1 MAAPST
7 IPAPSKGLIF
17 ARRLGSTV
25 FLCGLV
31 AAAFYSMWTWVYLGL
46 IALLTAVATVEYGQ
60 MLRRAGAPCLPRFG
74 LLLAVGYCGVLHA
87 GLAGGGVPTDW
98 DLFALALA
106 VCGAF
111 TLQLRHEIRGL
122 ETLAAVALTVCGFT
136 YVAVLFNFSARL
148 LFLLPE
154 WRLDTGRIAPPAAV
168 LFLWLLAVTKFADMG
183 AYLTGSLIGRHKMI
197 PHVSPGKTWEGF
209 GGALVFSLLAGA
221 GLYALVPQQL
231 TVLGGW
237 GHVVALSLILSV
249 LAVLGDLAESV
260 VKRALG
266 AKDSGKMLPG
276 IGGAL
281 DLIDSICFTAPALYF
296 YLQWVLPSAA

>member
-1 MAAPST
+1 M
-7 IPAPSKGLIF
+7 
-17 ARRLGSTV
+17 
-25 FLCGLV
+25 FLWGLV
-31 AAAFYSMWTWVYLGL
+31 GSAFASMRVWLYLGL
-46 IALLTAVATVEYGQ
+46 IALLTVVATVEYFQ
-60 MLRRAGAPCLPRFG
+60 MLRRAGVPCQARFG

-87 GLAGGGVPTDW
+87 ALAGGGVRREW
-98 DLFALALA
+98 DLFALVLA

-111 TLQLRHEIRGL
+111 ILQLRHEIRGF
-122 ETLAAVALTVCGFT
+122 ETLAKVALTVAGFA

-154 WRLDTGRIAPPAAV
+154 WRLATGMIATPAAV
-168 LFLWLLAVTKFADMG
+168 LILWLLAVTKFADMG

-209 GGALVFSLLAGA
+209 GGALGFSLLAGA
-221 GLYALVPQQL
+221 GLYAMFPQQL

-296 YLQWVLPSAA
+296 YLQWVLLSAA

>member
-1 MAAPST
+1 MRVW
-7 IPAPSKGLIF
+7 L
-17 ARRLGSTV
+17 
-25 FLCGLV
+25 
-31 AAAFYSMWTWVYLGL
+31 YLGL
-46 IALLTAVATVEYGQ
+46 IALLTVVATVEYFQ
-60 MLRRAGAPCLPRFG
+60 MLRRAGVPCQPRFG
-74 LLLAVGYCGVLHA
+74 LLLAVGYCGGLHA
-87 GLAGGGVPTDW
+87 ALAGGAMLREW
-98 DLFALALA
+98 DLFALVLA

-111 TLQLRHEIRGL
+111 TLQLRHEIRGF
-122 ETLAAVALTVCGFT
+122 ETLVKVALTVGGFA

-154 WRLDTGRIAPPAAV
+154 WRLATGMVAPPAAV
-168 LFLWLLAVTKFADMG
+168 LILWLLAVTKFADMG

-209 GGALVFSLLAGA
+209 GGALGFSLLAGA
-221 GLYALVPQQL
+221 ALYAMFPQQL

-296 YLQWVLPSAA
+296 YLQWVLLSAA